1 MRSLFKAALAVTAC
15 TLSLPAVAQK
25 SQVGVWEVTG
35 GKTCS
40 ITQAW
45 KGDSKNAI
53 AWGLSY
59 MAKGEAL
66 LLFFADTDTTFK
78 DSEELKLELKVDSTW
93 KSKVD
98 AVASDK
104 NTAATVLPATSAA
117 INALMNGKEL
127 EMTMVGKPDKYS
139 GTYSLD
145 DTRKAI
151 AALDGCKAQSE

>member
-1 MRSLFKAALAVTAC
+1 MRSFLIAATATAACALAV
-15 TLSLPAVAQK
+15 PAAAQV
-25 SQVGVWEVTG
+25 SEVGVWTVTG
-35 GKTCS
+35 GETCS

-45 KGDSKNAI
+45 KAETKNAI

-59 MAKGEAL
+59 MNKGETL

-78 DSEELKLELKVDSTW
+78 EKEDLKLELKVGTW

-98 AVASDK
+98 AFASDK
-104 NTAATVLPATSAA
+104 NTAATILPASSEA

-151 AALDGCKAQSE
+151 AALDGCKAQSK